1 MKRLPVA
8 VLLVLV
14 VAVAV
19 VMIVVLPR
27 ISRPRPDVASAQPPQ
42 PTSAPT
48 PERKIT
54 ATLFYVAGDGVSL
67 SPLQMEVPFGEPV
80 STQARYIVEAQIAA
94 PPKGQV
100 SAIPQGTRLRA
111 LYVNET
117 GDAFVDL
124 TGEIASGHTGGVL
137 DELFAV
143 YAIVNAITVSL
154 PAITRV
160 QLLIDGK
167 EVDTLAGHVDLR
179 QPLAKNLTWV
189 VQTKQEEKR

>member
-1 MKRLPVA
+1 MRRIPLA

-14 VAVAV
+14 MAVAV

-27 ISRPRPDVASAQPPQ
+27 TSRRPPDTPAAAQT
-42 PTSAPT
+42 PTATPAPA

-54 ATLFYVAGDGVSL
+54 ATLFYVGEDGVSL
-67 SPLQMEVPFGEPV
+67 TPAQTEVPFGDPV
-80 STQARYIVEAQIAA
+80 SDQARNIILMQIAP

-111 LYVNET
+111 MYVNEK
-117 GDAFVDL
+117 GHAFVDL
-124 TGEIASGHTGGVL
+124 TGEIITGHTGGVL
-137 DELFAV
+137 DELFTV
-143 YAIVNAITVSL
+143 YAIVNAITVNL
-154 PAITRV
+154 PAITHV

-189 VQTKQEEKR
+189 KQ